1 MPNPPSIDPYKL
13 MHWLNARKLTPE
25 HVRDHTGIALDLHP
39 DSAEES
45 LDLSGAEIL
54 KLAELL
60 DVPVDELAVG
70 PARQPAVLF
79 QSRAETAATRR
90 AVQRDGIHFYNYY
103 SLPAPSGHIAPVVLD
118 ILCPEGQLPKL
129 NNGHLEP
136 AITVNIG
143 PGDIHGRWGEEI
155 NDLTWAVLKANRNSE
170 HAWIVGDSYLE
181 PSYRP
186 HSYSLAGQEPARII
200 SYTCKSNLHALL
212 TRANEWTD
220 ASYDRFVEDWSGE
233 GQAALLGVSL
243 RRRAHTARSLAAA
256 TGIPEQKIAACLSG
270 DRDALGVTELR
281 RIGPALGVDHRLLLP
296 AEPVHDEIGKTWC
309 SVEDGIASIR
319 EFGAYRAAS
328 MAGAPQ
334 LPDIVGLY
342 LAVDRDDTCS
352 LDLFDHGAS
361 HYLATLGTPTA
372 WWTDENGAMHKQAL
386 APDDSL
392 WVGPCVPHGFSGEG
406 ALIKLGNGEGYGYL
420 EHLELTQTVRRPQ
433 TLRRARRDSANWG
446 YEPTTAN

>member
-1 MPNPPSIDPYKL
+1 MPNPPTIDPYKL

-25 HVRDHTGIALDLHP
+25 HVRDRIGIALDLRP
-39 DSAEES
+39 DSADAGLE
-45 LDLSGAEIL
+45 LSGAEIR
-54 KLAELL
+54 KLAESL
-60 DVPVDELAVG
+60 DVPVEELAAG
-70 PARQPAVLF
+70 AARQPAVLF
-79 QSRAETAATRR
+79 QSRAETAASRR

-103 SLPAPSGHIAPVVLD
+103 SLPAPSGYIAPVILD
-118 ILCPEGQLPKL
+118 ILCPDGRLPKL

-155 NDLTWAVLKANRNSE
+155 NDLNWAVLKANQGPE
-170 HAWIVGDSYLE
+170 YDWIIGDSYLE

-220 ASYDRFVEDWSGE
+220 ASYERFVEDWSAD
-233 GQAALLGVSL
+233 GQAAVLGVCL
-243 RRRAHTARSLAAA
+243 RRRAHTAGSLAAA
-256 TGIPEQKIAACLSG
+256 AGIPEQRITACLSG
-270 DRDALGVTELR
+270 DRDALDLADLR
-281 RIGPALGVDHRLLLP
+281 RVGPALGVDHRLLLP

-309 SVEDGIASIR
+309 SVEDGIASVR

-342 LAVDRDDTCS
+342 LAVDRADAPA
-352 LDLFDHGAS
+352 LDLFDHGAG
-361 HYLATLGTPTA
+361 HYLATRGAPTA
-372 WWTDENGAMHKQAL
+372 WWADENGTVHEQRM

-392 WVGPCVPHGFSGEG
+392 WVGPCVAHGFTGTG

-420 EHLELTQTVRRPQ
+420 EHLELTQPVQRPQ
-433 TLRRARRDSANWG
+433 TLRRARHDRADWG
-446 YEPTTAN
+446 YEPTTTS